1 MYAST
6 LLNAVDTL
14 LNNELSHLF
23 KDEPTTEKKSVSR
36 INAGLDIS
44 SDENN
49 FYFELETPGMEKKDI
64 TVKVEKNVLT
74 VSGEKKRVAESDS
87 NRKYHRVERSYGSFM
102 RKVSLPE
109 TGDATKLSAKYENG
123 VLNITLPK
131 KSIPEISERIIEL

>member
-1 MYAST
+1 MYTST

-14 LNNELSHLF
+14 LNNELSLLF
-23 KDEPTTEKKSVSR
+23 NDEPTTEKKTVAR

-74 VSGEKKRVAESDS
+74 VSGEKKKVIDGDS
-87 NRKYHRVERSYGSFM
+87 SRKYHRVERSYGSFM
-102 RKVSLPE
+102 RRITLPD
-109 TGDATKLSAKYENG
+109 TGDVTKLSAKYENG

-131 KSIPEISERIIEL
+131 KSSPEVSERIIEL